1 MAKKEDFKQDSFDLS
16 SQTPTIICKSFV
28 LYGSVEET
36 HHIRVEGTIVG
47 DIKQAHT
54 VVIGTTGIVRG
65 NIHAKNLVVFGRIEG
80 NICVTDSISIKS
92 TGRIVGKLNAQIFTL
107 EHGATYEGLIDMRPL
122 VS

>member
-65 NIHAKNLVVFGRIEG
+65 NIHAKNLVVFGRIA
-80 NICVTDSISIKS
+80 VSYTH
-92 TGRIVGKLNAQIFTL
+92 LNMPAFL
-107 EHGATYEGLIDMRPL
+107 LLLNHFVLFSDN
-122 VS
+122 SF

>member
-1 MAKKEDFKQDSFDLS
+1 M
-16 SQTPTIICKSFV
+16 
-28 LYGSVEET
+28 
-36 HHIRVEGTIVG
+36 EGTIVG

-80 NICVTDSISIKS
+80 NICVTESISIKS

-107 EHGATYEGLIDMRPL
+107 EHGATYEGLIAMKPVL
-122 VS
+122 S